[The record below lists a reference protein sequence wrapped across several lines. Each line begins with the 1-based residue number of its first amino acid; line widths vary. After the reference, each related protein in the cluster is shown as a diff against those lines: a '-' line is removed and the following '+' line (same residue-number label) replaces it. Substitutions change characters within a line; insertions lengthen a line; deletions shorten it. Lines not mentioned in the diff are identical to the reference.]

1 MARTIRQHGA
11 EVYEGVGDPE
21 VFDRWVR
28 RFEKLFITFETPA
41 EMQVGIASYYLEG
54 EADRWW
60 RVSRESVRASR
71 TEIRGGVSIGIIL
84 GWTEFVAA
92 LRR

>member
-1 MARTIRQHGA
+1 MGRTIRQHGA
-11 EVYEGVGDPE
+11 EAYERVGDLE

-28 RFEKLFITFETPA
+28 RFEKLFTTFETPA

-60 RVSRESVRASR
+60 RVSRESVLAPRI
-71 TEIRGGVSIGIIL
+71 EI
-84 GWTEFVAA
+84 
-92 LRR
+92 